1 MKRTL
6 MVLLIAWLIP
16 SAVAQTGAAP
26 AWSPAKS
33 IGMFAYPQNQQNADQ
48 QLKDE
53 SECYG
58 SARQNTGVDPQ
69 APPPAAPSAQQQQAA
84 QQQAAASATILRLYD
99 GALDEVVEKVL
110 PAVVRIEV
118 TSFGRPE
125 DSKYGRDTDVISRQ
139 RVLGSGVI
147 VDPDGYIMTNAHVV
161 AGAQRIRVTIAPMLV
176 EIIAGGP
183 NPLRQQ
189 RVYDAKLI
197 GLDSLADLALVK
209 IGEKGLPFIPLREQ
223 YRVRLGQIVLAI
235 GSPEGLDHTVTRGIV
250 SAVERQVDPDEPMV
264 HVQTDAP
271 INPGSSG
278 GALIDRDGN
287 LIGLN
292 TFTITEGNEGL
303 GFAIPEPVVRAS
315 YQEFK
320 EHGRLRRPTIKAHIQ
335 AITPDLAAGLKLP
348 RDSGLVIS
356 DVVLGGPADKAGI
369 EPRDVIVK
377 VNNQE
382 VDSLPTFSAA
392 LLVGE
397 RDRPTKVEVLRGSE
411 RKKLSIMAVDDTKG
425 TDSMA
430 DLVQPQNSLI
440 LPLGVFVLELSDKI
454 AEGLPGLRS
463 AKGLVVAARVD
474 DMPKLDVDLE
484 VGDVIRSINRVP
496 LNRPEDLRAEL
507 ARYQPGA
514 AIVLEIEHKK
524 VFQFTAFEME

>member
-1 MKRTL
+1 MP
-6 MVLLIAWLIP
+6 P
-16 SAVAQTGAAP
+16 SAP
-26 AWSPAKS
+26 
-33 IGMFAYPQNQQNADQ
+33 
-48 QLKDE
+48 
-53 SECYG
+53 
-58 SARQNTGVDPQ
+58 
-69 APPPAAPSAQQQQAA
+69 
-84 QQQAAASATILRLYD
+84 ASATDILRLYD

-161 AGAQRIRVTIAPMLV
+161 AGALRIRVTIAPMLV

-183 NPLRQQ
+183 NLLRQQ

-197 GLDSLADLALVK
+197 GLDSLVDLALVK

-287 LIGLN
+287 LVGLN
-292 TFTITEGNEGL
+292 TFTITEGEFSEGL
-303 GFAIPEPVVRAS
+303 GFAIPEPVVKAS

-320 EHGRLRRPTIKAHIQ
+320 EHGHLRRPTIKAHIQ

-348 RDSGLVIS
+348 RDSGIVIS
-356 DVVLGGPADKAGI
+356 DVALGGPADKAGV
-369 EPRDVIVK
+369 EPGDVIAK

-392 LLVGE
+392 LLGGE
-397 RDRPTKVEVLRGSE
+397 RDRPIEVQVFRGSAV
-411 RKKLSIMAVDDTKG
+411 KKLSIMAVDDTKG
-425 TDSMA
+425 TGSMA
-430 DLVQPQNSLI
+430 DLVEPQNSLI
-440 LPLGVFVLELSDKI
+440 VPLGVFVLELSDRI
-454 AEGLPGLRS
+454 AERLPDLRS
-463 AKGLVVAARVD
+463 AKGLVVAAKVD
-474 DMPKLDVDLE
+474 YTPKLDADLE

-496 LNRPEDLRAEL
+496 LNHPEDLRSEL
-507 ARYQPGA
+507 ARYRPGA